1 MRYRAVVPAVLA
13 LVLALPSGVARA
25 GSIFLNGVNI
35 DGVTNQTFANA
46 TVTID
51 AQGNVFISA
60 KGYAVAAP
68 NGQPAAES
76 AAPGVQNASAPQAPR
91 ALTQHYWLVTE
102 KAAPGM
108 SQYDLDLFV
117 NAKFVRRFLDDEEH
131 VVLEITP
138 YLVPGQNKITIVAHK
153 NLAAGRR
160 SSSPQHY
167 FRMVI
172 GEGDSGSRNVMINRK
187 LVDYRRTAL
196 ETKDFTD
203 EFLVGAK

>member
-1 MRYRAVVPAVLA
+1 MLHRAAVLA
-13 LVLALPSGVARA
+13 LVLVPGLAQA

-60 KGYAVAAP
+60 RGYAVAAP
-68 NGQPAAES
+68 DGQPAAQPPATS
-76 AAPGVQNASAPQAPR
+76 GQAAAPQAAAPGRV
-91 ALTQHYWLVTE
+91 TQHYWLVTE

-131 VVLEITP
+131 VVLEVTP
-138 YLVPGQNKITIVAHK
+138 YLAAGQNKITIVAHK

-172 GEGDSGSRNVMINRK
+172 GEGDSGGRNVMINRK

-203 EFLVGAK
+203 EFLVSAK